1 VSRGAGG
8 GLGVLRER
16 DFRLVFGAHVV
27 SLLGDGIVP
36 VALAFAILDLTG
48 SATDLG
54 IVLAARTVP
63 LVACV
68 IAGGVVADRVPRR
81 AVMIASDLVRLVSQ
95 GALGVL
101 LVFGHPDI
109 WQIAALEA
117 VLGAASGFFNPA
129 AIGIVPAVVSAPR
142 LQDANALRG
151 VALAAGQVAGP
162 ALAGVLVLTIGAGE
176 ALLVDAA
183 SYAISAALLARVRLV
198 ETRRANTSSFVADL
212 REGWNE
218 VRSRTWVW
226 TIIVAFGAVNML
238 TAAFVVLGP
247 LVALRSLG
255 GAGAWAAVMTARGL
269 GMLGGGLASLRAR
282 PRRPLLAATLACGLS
297 VLPTLLLAARG
308 PLAAIVAAAAMG
320 GVGLMVFNT
329 LWDTTLQQHVPPH
342 ALSRVSAYD
351 WFGSLTFQPIG
362 LAIVGPIAAAAG
374 VTATLYAAGLLEL
387 LAVAALLLVRDIRT
401 LGPPPA
407 AAR

>member
-269 GMLGGGLASLRAR
+269 GMLAGGLASRRAR

-362 LAIVGPIAAAAG
+362 LAIVGPIAAGAG